1 MPATSPW
8 YQGAAV
14 PLTWTSTD
22 TQGSPFEGTTSVTLK
37 VTAPD
42 GTTSL
47 PTVTHAGGGVYWVS
61 FTSTQAGHHLVAW
74 TATAPGL
81 ADAFCD
87 SFEVQPAQDGTI
99 VSLAEAKEILQM
111 TGTTDYD
118 AVLQGYNAAATNVV
132 EYMCGPVVRQTV
144 TETIPSR
151 GTVVCLSKPPVIGLQ
166 AWTQVPAELAATG
179 ITVAS
184 PPSPMLRTRLYGIE
198 WPLDELYC
206 DPRRGIV
213 THTSGLPFFYCAYVW
228 QYQAGR
234 VVIPAAL
241 YEAAKVIL
249 EHLYQVK
256 RGGVGA
262 QDVAAGESVTTL
274 PGFGFA
280 IPNRALELLD
290 ASGEMSRMVAA

>member
-22 TQGSPFEGTTSVTLK
+22 TTGSAFEGSTVTLT

-42 GTTSL
+42 GTTSQ
-47 PTVTHAGGGVYWVS
+47 PAVTHNGNGSYSAA

-74 TATAPGL
+74 TATASGL
-81 ADAFCD
+81 ADAYCD

-99 VSLAEAKEILQM
+99 VSLAEAKEILQL
-111 TGTTDYD
+111 TGTTDSD

-132 EYMCGPVVRQTV
+132 EYMCGPVVQQAV

-151 GTVVCLSKPPVIGLQ
+151 GTVACLSKPPVISLTP
-166 AWTQVPAELAATG
+166 WTLVPPELAATG
-179 ITVAS
+179 ITVAD

-198 WPLDELYC
+198 WPLEELYC

-213 THTSGLPFFYCAYVW
+213 THTSGLPFYYCAYVW

-234 VVIPAAL
+234 AVIPAAL

-256 RGGVGA
+256 RGGAGA
-262 QDVAAGESVTTL
+262 QNIAAGESVTTL

-280 IPNRALELLD
+280 IPNRAMELLE